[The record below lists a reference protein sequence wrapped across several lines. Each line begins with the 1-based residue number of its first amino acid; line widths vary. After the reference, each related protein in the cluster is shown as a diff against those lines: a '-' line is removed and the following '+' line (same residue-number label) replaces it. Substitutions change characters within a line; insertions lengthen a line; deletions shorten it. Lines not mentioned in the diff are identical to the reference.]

1 MIYILYDLPMIFP
14 QLCFKV
20 FPLAKLREMLETLIW
35 VGVDREKAKE
45 RKLQPVHIAA
55 ANGHSDTCSDVVGFS
70 WAKMIM

>member
-1 MIYILYDLPMIFP
+1 MIYILFP
-14 QLCFKV
+14 WFSHSFALKV